1 MAGGV
6 TGGRPVAPW
15 KEAEVLVG
23 VHQPPEYD
31 VSCSFRQFLCLCYI
45 EGLTATSVSVSTN
58 SGAT

>member
-31 VSCSFRQFLCLCYI
+31 VSCSFRQV
-45 EGLTATSVSVSTN
+45 SVSVLYRRSD
-58 SGAT
+58 GYIG